1 MLCKVYVRANSGWE
15 GWQNATMMVGKAGD
29 GFLFEPLLHPHQ
41 VICGLLWVLGGKQW
55 YLHHQAADLILVVTF
70 HIHFSGIPCNRT
82 FSELLIKLALLT
94 HTYVT
99 FEFDIFIAN

>member
-1 MLCKVYVRANSGWE
+1 MFCMLCKVYVRANSGWE

-55 YLHHQAADLILVVTF
+55 NLHHQAAKKRPGSRP
-70 HIHFSGIPCNRT
+70 HPCRNL
-82 FSELLIKLALLT
+82 SHSLLWNS
-94 HTYVT
+94 VQQ
-99 FEFDIFIAN
+99 DIFRTPDKTGIADT